1 MNDSQWL
8 SFIFYRIT
16 YIKFLLSKNTY
27 YKTYTHKYYKPR
39 YFNEENILNFQV
51 IDIDTHTDN
60 INITVENNLLAC
72 IRVITYTNYL
82 YTTPGTNGENKIDKI
97 SSNIT
102 P

>member
-60 INITVENNLLAC
+60 
-72 IRVITYTNYL
+72 
-82 YTTPGTNGENKIDKI
+82 NKHHCREQSPRLRK
-97 SSNIT
+97 SHYVQQLSVYNSWYKRRKQN
-102 P
+102 